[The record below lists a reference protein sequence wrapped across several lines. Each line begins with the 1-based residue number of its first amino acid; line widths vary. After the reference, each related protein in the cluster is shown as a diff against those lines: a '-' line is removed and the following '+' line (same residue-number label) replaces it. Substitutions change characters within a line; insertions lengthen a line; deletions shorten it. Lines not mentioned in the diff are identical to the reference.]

1 MRHDDEIA
9 RRGVEGDTSWALT
22 ASGLKLI
29 FLKPDQ
35 RVIRIA
41 DIARSLSKLCRFT
54 GAPSQF
60 YSVAQHSILV
70 GSIIR
75 DQMDE
80 EGISAQ
86 TVEYWDQILAGL
98 LHDAEEYVMGDVS
111 SPLKACMGGK
121 YNWIAAGIRRII
133 YERYMVDWSYHNAI
147 VKMGD
152 NKAILIERFYLMPE
166 HPDWPKISAEEME
179 YSKPRLM
186 GYEEAERNYLTVVKS
201 ALAIRNDL
209 RDEAAKK
216 VA

>member
-1 MRHDDEIA
+1 MRHDDAIA
-9 RRGVEGDTSWALT
+9 RRGVEGDTSWALS
-22 ASGLKLI
+22 ASGLKLV
-29 FLKPDQ
+29 FLQPD
-35 RVIRIA
+35 IRAIRLV
-41 DIARSLSKLCRFT
+41 DIAQSLSKLCRFT

-70 GSIIR
+70 GSIIK

-80 EGISAQ
+80 EGISDQ

-133 YERYMVDWSYHNAI
+133 YERYGVDWAYHNAI

-152 NKAILIERFYLMPE
+152 NKAILIERYYLMPE
-166 HPDWPKISAEEME
+166 HPDWPKIDKEEME
-179 YSKPRLM
+179 YSKPRFM
-186 GYEEAERNYLTVVKS
+186 GYEEAERNYLTVVRS
-201 ALAIRNDL
+201 ALSMRNDL
-209 RDEAAKK
+209 RKESDA
-216 VA
+216 